1 MQSNNDEFMLV
12 TEEQAALMEKAGIPV
27 EIRYVVKLQ
36 DMKAAERPVITANTE
51 RMRPAPTRVVKYPHE
66 GLLRWTGLK
75 WQGASGTSVHMVYTM
90 LADHFKG
97 RDVKSHTMRRS
108 EINHLLAAEH
118 QKRGKIFYSHN
129 LTMLCDLKYL
139 EVHQPQLNGGL

>member
-1 MQSNNDEFMLV
+1 MQGNNDEFMLV
-12 TEEQAALMEKAGIPV
+12 TEEQAAMMEKAGIPV
-27 EIRYVVKLQ
+27 EIRYVVRMS
-36 DMKAAERPVITANTE
+36 DMGKTSPAPAVTANTE
-51 RMRPAPTRVVKYPHE
+51 RVRAAPTRVVKYPHE

-75 WQGASGTSVHMVYTM
+75 YQGASGTSVHMVYTM

-108 EINHLLAAEH
+108 ELNHLLAAEH

-139 EVHQPQLNGGL
+139 EVHTPNGI